1 MPRIL
6 DLGSRIELVPMDS
19 HCGEISVALY
29 RREESGG
36 PEFLVHT
43 YSSRDGADERVRF
56 ISAGMKTLGNVED
69 SAANPGCLRFP
80 CGSGHE
86 LACRRL
92 FLEVC
97 KLPTGSDFVPRPL
110 SVFDKKAGKE
120 MAAVSEG
127 EGLYTVSADD
137 PGESMT
143 LRRVAATAG
152 GLAKLGEME
161 PACERRDRVR
171 FACGRSHDNLV
182 ALLLPRALNVRTAMR
197 EAEAAAARGVLSAP
211 SAQDS

>member
-43 YSSRDGADERVRF
+43 YSNLEGARERIAF
-56 ISAGMKTLGNVED
+56 ITAAMKALGNVED
-69 SAANPGCLRFP
+69 SPENPDRLRFP
-80 CGSGHE
+80 CGRGHE
-86 LACRRL
+86 LPCRRL

-97 KLPTGSDFVPRPL
+97 KLETGSDPAPRPL

-120 MAAVSEG
+120 IVAVSEG
-127 EGLYTVSADD
+127 EGLYTVTADD

-161 PACERRDRVR
+161 PAGDRRDQVR
-171 FACGRSHDNLV
+171 FECGQSHDNLV
-182 ALLLPRALNVRTAMR
+182 AVLLPRALNVRTAMR

>member
-19 HCGEISVALY
+19 YCGEISVSLY
-29 RREESGG
+29 RREGSGG

-43 YSSRDGADERVRF
+43 YSNLEGARERIAF
-56 ISAGMKTLGNVED
+56 ITAAMKALGNLED
-69 SAANPGCLRFP
+69 SPANPGCLRFP
-80 CGSGHE
+80 CGRGHE

-92 FLEVC
+92 FLEAC
-97 KLPTGSDFVPRPL
+97 KLDTGSDFPSRPL

-120 MAAVSEG
+120 MVAVSEG
-127 EGLYTVSADD
+127 EGLYSVSADD

-161 PACERRDRVR
+161 PAGDRRDQVR
-171 FACGRSHDNLV
+171 FECGQSHDNLV
-182 ALLLPRALNVRTAMR
+182 AVLLPRALNVRTAMR